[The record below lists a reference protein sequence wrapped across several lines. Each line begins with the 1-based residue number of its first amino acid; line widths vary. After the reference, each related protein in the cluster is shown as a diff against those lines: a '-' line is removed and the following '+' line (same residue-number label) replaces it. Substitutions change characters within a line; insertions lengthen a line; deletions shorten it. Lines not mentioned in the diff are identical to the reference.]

1 MTAHHIRL
9 QLESNLQEQQ
19 PLYSQLQ
26 ELQGQEKQLRRRL
39 AEAEQAEKAAPS
51 SGAGSSDD
59 WSSDFPWDAT
69 VDSTLSARFGHR
81 TFRPLQREV
90 INATLS
96 GRDCFTILPTGAGK
110 SLLFQ
115 LPGMVAESGLTVV
128 VSPLVALMTDQLASL
143 KAKGVHAA
151 LLAADVTSREETTLI
166 QQHAADPKGSGLRF
180 LYVTPERVAKS
191 KMLISRLQKA
201 YLAGG
206 LSRIAVDEAHCA
218 AAQGHDFRPDYLSLG
233 ILRASFPSV
242 PILALTATASDAV
255 RADVERSLGLDPAR
269 VVRFRGHFDR
279 ANIRYTVRPK
289 PSSEEGLLDE
299 MAAFCRG
306 DDAAASGRPTGRL
319 PGIIYTLS
327 RADAEKVQ
335 AGLSQRRVACAAY
348 HAGCDSRTREA
359 VQAAWHAGRLQVVVA
374 TVAFG
379 LGIDKPDVRFVL
391 HHTVSKSLE
400 AYYQESGRAGRDG
413 EQAEAVAW
421 WKPSD
426 YFRLVALACDSQD
439 RHAAMAALN
448 AAADFCEER
457 GCCRRARFAT
467 LFRQTLAPRGTAE
480 LPHARCCDGCT
491 ALAEKAAS
499 AADAPAGRDVGVEG
513 RPIDRSVRDVGEV
526 AVEALRVLRSLNGAA
541 AAAGVTDGGMAP
553 AKLTAVKLCDKL
565 GSKARGAAAA
575 AAAAA
580 SAAAV
585 AAAAAAAATVAA
597 AVVVGFEAVVV
608 VVPARAPV
616 LVPRS
621 YFLYD
626 VLPGAARW
634 SQAGAWRAGARRA
647 AAGACRCRP
656 YPLRI
661 HRVHGAHPLARAPCL
676 SAPLTYEPRALS
688 PLSL

>member
-1 MTAHHIRL
+1 MSSAHHIRQ

-39 AEAEQAEKAAPS
+39 ADAEQAEKAAPS
-51 SGAGSSDD
+51 SSDD
-59 WSSDFPWDAT
+59 WSSEFPWDAT

-96 GRDCFTILPTGAGK
+96 GRDCFAILPTGAGK

-143 KAKGVHAA
+143 KAKGVRAA

-166 QQHAADPKGSGLRF
+166 QQQAADPKGTGLRF

-289 PSSEEGLLDE
+289 PSSEEGLLEE

-306 DDAAASGRPTGRL
+306 DDAAASGRPAGRL

-426 YFRLVALACDSQD
+426 YFRLVSLACDSPD

-448 AAADFCEER
+448 AAAGFCEEG

-467 LFRQTLAPRGTAE
+467 LFRQPLAPRDTAPRDTAPRGTPRGTTG

-491 ALAEKAAS
+491 ALAERAAV
-499 AADAPAGRDVGVEG
+499 DTPAGGEAGVGVDG
-513 RPIDRSVRDVGEV
+513 GQLDGFVRDVGEV
-526 AVEALRVLRSLNGAA
+526 AVEALRVLGSLNGAA

-565 GSKARGAAAA
+565 GSKARE
-575 AAAAA
+575 
-580 SAAAV
+580 
-585 AAAAAAAATVAA
+585 
-597 AVVVGFEAVVV
+597 VG
-608 VVPARAPV
+608 R
-616 LVPRS
+616 
-621 YFLYD
+621 
-626 VLPGAARW
+626 
-634 SQAGAWRAGARRA
+634 
-647 AAGACRCRP
+647 
-656 YPLRI
+656 
-661 HRVHGAHPLARAPCL
+661 
-676 SAPLTYEPRALS
+676 
-688 PLSL
+688 

>member
-1 MTAHHIRL
+1 MSSAHHIRQ

-39 AEAEQAEKAAPS
+39 ADAEQAEKAAPS
-51 SGAGSSDD
+51 SSDD
-59 WSSDFPWDAT
+59 WSSEFPWDAT

-96 GRDCFTILPTGAGK
+96 GRDCFAILPTGAGK

-143 KAKGVHAA
+143 KAKGVRAA

-166 QQHAADPKGSGLRF
+166 QQQAADPKGTGLRF

-289 PSSEEGLLDE
+289 PSSEEGLLEE

-306 DDAAASGRPTGRL
+306 DDAAASGRPAGRL

-426 YFRLVALACDSQD
+426 YFRLAALACDSQD
-439 RHAAMAALN
+439 RHAANPNPNPKDDSDPNSNPNPNPNPNAGPPRRDGSAQRGRRLLRGGRLLPPRPLCDALPTAARPEGHRC
-448 AAADFCEER
+448 AAA
-457 GCCRRARFAT
+457 RA
-467 LFRQTLAPRGTAE
+467 
-480 LPHARCCDGCT
+480 
-491 ALAEKAAS
+491 
-499 AADAPAGRDVGVEG
+499 
-513 RPIDRSVRDVGEV
+513 
-526 AVEALRVLRSLNGAA
+526 VLRWLHS
-541 AAAGVTDGGMAP
+541 
-553 AKLTAVKLCDKL
+553 
-565 GSKARGAAAA
+565 
-575 AAAAA
+575 
-580 SAAAV
+580 
-585 AAAAAAAATVAA
+585 
-597 AVVVGFEAVVV
+597 
-608 VVPARAPV
+608 
-616 LVPRS
+616 
-621 YFLYD
+621 
-626 VLPGAARW
+626 
-634 SQAGAWRAGARRA
+634 ARRETWA
-647 AAGACRCRP
+647 
-656 YPLRI
+656 
-661 HRVHGAHPLARAPCL
+661 
-676 SAPLTYEPRALS
+676 
-688 PLSL
+688 